1 MKKMFTLCSCLL
13 ISPALFAIQVE
24 QRGLSTHSSNLPA
37 ASTAPTAQAQTTQ
50 FWELHQ
56 QLQQLQNLVRQL
68 RGKVEE
74 QDNQLEQLNKELNN
88 RYTDLDQRLELL
100 NQKVDGDDSD
110 TIQESTS
117 SEVTSQSSATNTP
130 TQSNMTADEAAYR
143 AAYDAYQNGGA
154 AQAIKPMES
163 FTQSYPTSPYIS
175 HAYYWLGEF
184 YLSLTPAKYHQAK
197 DNFTIVAGNYPQS
210 NKASAALYRLIEIA
224 QNVDKDSPKARE
236 YYLKLIQKYPQSKDA
251 ELAKSTFNL

>member
-1 MKKMFTLCSCLL
+1 MKKIITLCSCLL
-13 ISPALFAIQVE
+13 LSPALFAIQVE
-24 QRGLSTHSSNLPA
+24 QRGLSSNNSNNVAA
-37 ASTAPTAQAQTTQ
+37 ASTPTTAQTTQ

-68 RGKVEE
+68 RGKIEE
-74 QDNQLEQLNKELNN
+74 QDNQLDQLNKELNN

-100 NQKVDGDDSD
+100 NQKVDGDDND
-110 TIQESTS
+110 ATLESTS
-117 SEVTSQSSATNTP
+117 NEDTTSNSRSANSQTSMSE
-130 TQSNMTADEAAYR
+130 DEIAYR
-143 AAYDAYQNGGA
+143 AAYDAYQKGGA
-154 AQAIKPMES
+154 AQAIDPMES
-163 FTQSYPTSPYIS
+163 FTKSYPTSPYIS

-197 DNFTIVAGNYPQS
+197 DNFSLVAGNYPQS

-224 QNVDKDSPKARE
+224 QNIDKDTPKARE

-251 ELAKSTFNL
+251 ALAKSTFNL